1 MYFIKTLLIVL
12 RQVRVLKNY
21 PSKLLFVTLQC
32 FLSTIQLFAIAVAAE
47 RDPRE
52 WELGWNVRLLAIAYC
67 VNSLPALYSI
77 YLLNLPSIVAC
88 AVMLY
93 GVIKPNLT

>member
-1 MYFIKTLLIVL
+1 MYFIMALLTVL

-21 PSKLLFVTLQC
+21 PSKLLFITLQC

-52 WELGWNVRLLAIAYC
+52 WELGWNVRLLAVAYC
-67 VNSLPALYSI
+67 VNYLSTLYSVFFA
-77 YLLNLPSIVAC
+77 SHFSH
-88 AVMLY
+88 
-93 GVIKPNLT
+93 